1 MSFSVGVWPY
11 GRSCRCDQGYRSSCC
26 SEPERPRLL
35 HGLRRLSHVRLGL
48 VVAGTCASPLIL
60 RLEVAELRSWYLFLR
75 LAAWNTHRRVRSSSH
90 SLRSFTFEQT
100 WDRTATNC
108 SGQRMAPRLAA
119 RGAGWSSLN
128 AQCDCLRLFSHVPHN
143 FSEAVFARSL
153 VFGLHTLCAARTP
166 ASCARSDALV
176 RLNGRFRS
184 LWRVR
189 LS

>member
-1 MSFSVGVWPY
+1 MIRDI
-11 GRSCRCDQGYRSSCC
+11 GRRAAVSQSD
-26 SEPERPRLL
+26 RLL

-60 RLEVAELRSWYLFLR
+60 RVEVAELRSWYLVLK

-90 SLRSFTFEQT
+90 PLRSFTFEQT
-100 WDRTATNC
+100 WDRTATFRRGDRPIAAG
-108 SGQRMAPRLAA
+108 SAWHPALLLAVLVGRA
-119 RGAGWSSLN
+119 SVPSATVCACFHTS
-128 AQCDCLRLFSHVPHN
+128 PHN
-143 FSEAVFARSL
+143 FSEAVFGGSL

-166 ASCARSDALV
+166 ASCVRSDALV

>member
-1 MSFSVGVWPY
+1 MSFSVGVWRC

-26 SEPERPRLL
+26 SEPQRPRLL

-48 VVAGTCASPLIL
+48 VVAGNCASPLIL
-60 RLEVAELRSWYLFLR
+60 RLRGGTPTDCPFVVTLFFEDSRRS
-75 LAAWNTHRRVRSSSH
+75 NTHRRVRSSSH
-90 SLRSFTFEQT
+90 GDFDASLS
-100 WDRTATNC
+100 NK
-108 SGQRMAPRLAA
+108 RMAPRLAA

-176 RLNGRFRS
+176 RLNGQFRS